1 MYSKFIKLSAAAA
14 VTLLLASV
22 AQAAGDGANSS
33 RPVAASSL
41 IGFAIPVLGGKILI
55 PVGTPVG
62 KAVGFAPAAGN
73 LPAASITLQPTH
85 TDGCPAGAP

>member
-1 MYSKFIKLSAAAA
+1 MYSKLIQFFAAAA

-22 AQAAGDGANSS
+22 AQAAGDGANSG

-41 IGFAIPVLGGKILI
+41 IGFATPVLGGKILI

-62 KAVGFAPAAGN
+62 KAVGFAPALGN
-73 LPAASITLQPTH
+73 FPAATITPQPINAN
-85 TDGCPAGAP
+85 GCPADAP

>member
-22 AQAAGDGANSS
+22 AQAAGDGANSG

-41 IGFAIPVLGGKILI
+41 IGFARPVLGGRILI

-62 KAVGFAPAAGN
+62 KAVGFAPAVGN
-73 LPAASITLQPTH
+73 FPAAPITPQPIH
-85 TDGCPAGAP
+85 ANGCPAGAP